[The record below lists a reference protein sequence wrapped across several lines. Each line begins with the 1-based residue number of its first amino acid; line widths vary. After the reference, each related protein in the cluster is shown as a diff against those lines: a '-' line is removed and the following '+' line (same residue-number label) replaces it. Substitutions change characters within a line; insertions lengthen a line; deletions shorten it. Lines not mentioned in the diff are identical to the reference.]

1 MSDMLTIR
9 DFLNLLYGDEHG
21 YVYAPYKKTTG
32 EFEKY
37 WYQWPSDAAF
47 MDEDLVFDKSNM
59 DVYLSPVL
67 FNSKDTKDFK
77 VSNVVWVDFDDGTPD
92 QLGDFPSPAI
102 RIESSNSS
110 RKQHWYWRLD
120 RPCVNAS
127 DLERYNKQLA
137 YALDGDKGCWNFGR
151 VLRPPFTL
159 NHKYSPPAPVSLVE
173 LSDRSID
180 TYVFKVLP
188 EPLESSLGTFSYTPR
203 QGLYPLDQKPF
214 TEVFWEWFRT
224 PKVDGER
231 HTALTSVA
239 ITCLEAGLNKQAT
252 MDYVMDADRRWG
264 KYVGRSD
271 REERLKQIVLYAEN
285 KLDIPWLTEVK
296 KEGLESAPQPLDKF
310 IGHKFNVEWV
320 LDGLLHCQGLG
331 IVTSPPGVGKT
342 QFSLNLALSIA
353 NGTGFLHWKVNKPR
367 KCLFLSLEMMQ
378 PELKFYLDQMLEE
391 YPDKDRLNENIHL
404 VARQAFRLNSEQN
417 QRQLLEWIDEI
428 HPEGIFIDSLSRCV
442 GGDLEKGEIDSVF
455 DFINS
460 EIRDKRKCFVWF
472 VHHNRKGNFNQ
483 QQPKKLEDM
492 YGSQYIG
499 AYASSVIGL
508 WKNAGEIEVNCLKVW
523 LSAPFR
529 SFLMQRT
536 DNLTF
541 TARKPLEY

>member
-1 MSDMLTIR
+1 LTDINTLSE
-9 DFLNLLYGDEHG
+9 FLESLYGIEEG
-21 YVYAPYKKTTG
+21 YIYAPYKKITG

-37 WYQWPSDAAF
+37 WYHWPTDMEF
-47 MDEDLVFDKSNM
+47 MEEDLIWEVDIT
-59 DVYLSPVL
+59 DQYLCPVL
-67 FNSKDTKDFK
+67 FNSRNTQDFK
-77 VSNVVWVDFDDGTPD
+77 VSNVVWVDFDDGTPTE
-92 QLGDFPSPAI
+92 LGDFPSPAI
-102 RIESSNSS
+102 RISSSDNP

-120 RPCVNAS
+120 RPCRS
-127 DLERYNKQLA
+127 SQDLERYNKQLA

-159 NHKYSPPAPVSLVE
+159 NHKYSPPGSVSLVE

-188 EPLESSLGTFSYTPR
+188 EPLESFSGTFSYTPVNGR
-203 QGLYPLDQKPF
+203 TSLAELPLSFQHFFKQ
-214 TEVFWEWFRT
+214 

-231 HTALTSVA
+231 HTSLTSVA
-239 ITCLEAGLNKQAT
+239 ITLLNHGFNRGQVMDCL
-252 MDYVMDADRRWG
+252 MDADFRWG

-285 KLDIPWLTEVK
+285 KVTTPELTEEK
-296 KEGLESAPQPLDKF
+296 LEIDPQPLDAF

-320 LDGLLHCQGLG
+320 LDGLLHQQGLG
-331 IVTSPPGVGKT
+331 IITSPPGVGKT

-353 NGTGFLHWKVNKPR
+353 SGTNFIHWKVTRPR
-367 KCLFLSLEMMQ
+367 KVLFLSLEMMQ
-378 PELKFYLDQMLEE
+378 PELKYYLDKMLNE
-391 YPDKDRLNENIHL
+391 YPDRDKLNENIHL

-417 QRQLLEWIDEI
+417 QRRLLDWIDEI

-508 WKNAGEIEVNCLKVW
+508 WKVAGEIEVNCLKVW

-529 SFLMQRT
+529 SFLMTRT
-536 DNLTF
+536 ENLTF
-541 TARKPLEY
+541 ISKRPLEY